1 MTSTTRLQPGI
12 LAPVPRH
19 ARYLSL
25 ALRPD
30 ATDTAIRQALAALA
44 GTVDGLTTVA
54 GLGAT
59 LVTRLDAA
67 VPGLRGYGAPAT
79 ARVDLPATPAE
90 LWLWLRGEDD
100 PGELLHRGRALA
112 ARLAPA
118 FDVTQET
125 AAFRHREG
133 RDLTGYEDGTENPD
147 GQDAID
153 TAAVADQ
160 GPGLDGGCFV
170 AVQPWEHA
178 LARFDAFDETT
189 RDLIIGR
196 RRHDNEEIDDA
207 PPSAHVKRT
216 AQESFAPEA
225 FVLRRS
231 MPWLEGGRC
240 GLMFTAFAASFD
252 AFEAQ
257 LARMAGVEDGIVDA
271 LFRFSQPVG
280 GAYYWC
286 PPVGDA
292 GLDLSR
298 VLDSATPD

>member
-133 RDLTGYEDGTENPD
+133 RDLTGYEDGTENPVGD
-147 GQDAID
+147 
-153 TAAVADQ
+153 AAVAAAAAQ
-160 GPGLDGGCFV
+160 GLGPGLDGGSCV
-170 AVQPWEHA
+170 AVQRWRHDYA
-178 LARFDAFDETT
+178 AFDAMGRE
-189 RDLIIGR
+189 RQDLCIGR
-196 RRHDNEEIDDA
+196 RRDDNEEIDDA

-216 AQESFAPEA
+216 AQESFDPEA

-231 MPWLEGGRC
+231 MPWSDGCDSGLQFVAFGR
-240 GLMFTAFAASFD
+240 AFD

-257 LARMAGVEDGIVDA
+257 LRRMTGVEDGVSDA
-271 LFRFSQPVG
+271 LFRFTRPVT
-280 GAYYWC
+280 GAYFWC
-286 PPVGDA
+286 PPLLRGR
-292 GLDLSR
+292 LDLR
-298 VLDSATPD
+298 ALGID